1 MSMFRRTRR
10 VLLAMTVIAGLQ
22 PVALA
27 HAGPPP
33 TEPAAVS
40 ADAAAPAG
48 PGDDTDAATA
58 VADARVSA
66 DVLMDSYDQ
75 QKAWFASSWWNS
87 AVALQTIGDY
97 MARTGDRRYLAEL
110 DHSFET
116 NKGPFPAGER
126 STDEIYGNF
135 TSRAIDDSGWWGLNW
150 VTAYDLTGDEKYL
163 DMAVTI
169 GEFMNEF
176 WDTSTCGGGI
186 WWNEERT
193 YKNAVTNGQWVRLTA
208 ELHNRLPGDT
218 LWLDRSQEAWDWYV
232 GSGMINANGLV
243 NDGLRDDCSSNDDTV
258 WTYNQGLGIGA
269 ALELWRATGDPELL
283 DTAKYLADSALAS
296 DVLVKNGVLTE
307 WCEAAGRSCD
317 DNQKQFKGIFQR
329 YLMELADATGEP
341 AYTQFV
347 ADQAASVW
355 ANDRD
360 VVGRLGLRWAG
371 GTAEQPNVFDWRT
384 QASALSALIADVPR
398 EQPRRTLSAAASPA
412 VVAVMPSSGQA
423 TRVGLDVGVAATSA
437 RPEALPVTVRT
448 TGPRG
453 WKVTADR
460 TLRLNPS
467 GHADPARAT
476 VPVDVRIPAGTADG
490 SYPVSVT
497 VTARSG
503 LTYTA
508 RAEVLVAAVVDFA
521 AGSPEEIPWLFDAG
535 GSGFS
540 GGGSRYADGES
551 AFVYRFPFPA
561 GTTSAQATLTIDNQY
576 VAEVS
581 PDGESWTTVLAEDEQ
596 IRDGSNR
603 ADHTLDLTEHLGAD
617 KAAYIRVSDAFPAD
631 GWGGGVYHVTA
642 AYETS

>member
-10 VLLAMTVIAGLQ
+10 VLLAIAVIAGLQ

-33 TEPAAVS
+33 TEPAASVPVS
-40 ADAAAPAG
+40 AATRA
-48 PGDDTDAATA
+48 DDVDAATA

-66 DVLMDSYDQ
+66 DVLMDSYDPE
-75 QKAWFASSWWNS
+75 KAWFASSWWNS

-97 MARTGDRRYLAEL
+97 MKRTGDQRYLDEL

-193 YKNAVTNGQWVRLTA
+193 YKNAVTNGQWIRLTA

-232 GSGMINANGLV
+232 ASGMINSDGLV
-243 NDGLRDDCSSNDDTV
+243 HDGLRDDCSSNNDTV

-283 DTAKYLADSALAS
+283 EQARYLADSALES
-296 DVLVKNGVLTE
+296 DVLVKGGVLTE

-317 DNQKQFKGIFQR
+317 DNQKQFKGIFAR

-341 AYTQFV
+341 AYQQFV
-347 ADQAASVW
+347 ADQADSIW

-371 GTAEQPNVFDWRT
+371 ATAEQPNVFDWRT
-384 QASALSALIADVPR
+384 QASALSALIADVPQ
-398 EQPRRTLSAAASPA
+398 EQPRRTLSAAAAPA
-412 VVAVMPSSGQA
+412 VVAVLPASGTDTRMYAAPSSP
-423 TRVGLDVGVAATSA
+423 RCSVRSSVWSA
-437 RPEALPVTVRT
+437 RLEPSRICSSSVSTV
-448 TGPRG
+448 
-453 WKVTADR
+453 VQDS
-460 TLRLNPS
+460 PS
-467 GHADPARAT
+467 GPTSTTYWLSIVRVACAD
-476 VPVDVRIPAGTADG
+476 VVPAGNG
-490 SYPVSVT
+490 
-497 VTARSG
+497 
-503 LTYTA
+503 
-508 RAEVLVAAVVDFA
+508 
-521 AGSPEEIPWLFDAG
+521 
-535 GSGFS
+535 
-540 GGGSRYADGES
+540 
-551 AFVYRFPFPA
+551 
-561 GTTSAQATLTIDNQY
+561 
-576 VAEVS
+576 
-581 PDGESWTTVLAEDEQ
+581 
-596 IRDGSNR
+596 NR
-603 ADHTLDLTEHLGAD
+603 
-617 KAAYIRVSDAFPAD
+617 
-631 GWGGGVYHVTA
+631 
-642 AYETS
+642 